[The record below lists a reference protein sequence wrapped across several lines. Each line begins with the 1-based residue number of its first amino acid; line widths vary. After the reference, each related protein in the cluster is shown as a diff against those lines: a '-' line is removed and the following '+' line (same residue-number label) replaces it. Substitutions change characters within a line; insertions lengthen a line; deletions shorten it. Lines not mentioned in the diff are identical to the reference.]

1 MNSGT
6 TDLAFLPLGGTGEI
20 GMNLNLYRCGGKW
33 LAVDCGIGFG
43 GAAHPEVDV
52 MMPDPGFI
60 AERRDQLLG
69 LVITHAHEDHIG
81 AVAWLWPQLRCPVY
95 ATPFAAAVLRRKLGE
110 VGLANQVKLHVV
122 PPGGS
127 FELAPFRL
135 QFIQVA
141 HSIPE
146 AQALAIRTPAG
157 NVLHTGD
164 FKLDPDPLIGPR
176 TDEAALTAFA
186 EEGVMAMVCDSTNA
200 MVEGHSGSE
209 SEVRRTL
216 AALVR
221 SLRGRIAVTCFASN
235 VARFESIAL
244 AAKAAQRSVALVG
257 RSLRNMDAAAR
268 ECGYLKGIPPFLSE
282 DEANDVDD
290 DHLLLICTGSQGE
303 PRSALARIAI
313 DQHPRIELGEGDT
326 ILFSSR
332 VIPGNERAIHTVQD
346 NLVRRGV
353 RLMTDD
359 DHSIHVSG
367 HPARDELRRLYR
379 VVKPKLSV
387 PVHGEWRHLSAHA
400 ALAQEAGI
408 PAMLLED
415 GDILSLA
422 PVAAGGERQRA
433 GRAPGRRWRAVGAAG
448 RHRDGRAAAD
458 AVQRY
463 RHRLHR
469 GRRGRARARHATR
482 VGPRLAGWRRQGHRA
497 HRRRARRG
505 DGGPAG
511 ADPSRR
517 RGPRRCRQGGAAA
530 GARASAA
537 EATAGGRASAAGVS
551 HAHPYRHRPVFRH
564 LVDRAVRGAAAG
576 HEAGCGRRFPDRLA
590 RHTGTPAASAQ
601 GADHDGRGRGGLAGD
616 LADGGE
622 RLDQFPQRLAGSA

>member
-6 TDLAFLPLGGTGEI
+6 KNSATGDLAFLPLGGTGEI

-60 AERRDQLLG
+60 AERRDALLG

-110 VGLANQVKLHVV
+110 VGLVNQVKVHVI

-127 FELAPFRL
+127 FELLPFRL
-135 QFIQVA
+135 QFIRVA

-164 FKLDPDPLIGPR
+164 FKLDPEPLVGPR
-176 TDEAALTAFA
+176 TDEAALAALA
-186 EEGVMAMVCDSTNA
+186 EEGVLAMVCDSTNA

-209 SEVRRTL
+209 AEVRRTL
-216 AALVR
+216 TALIR
-221 SLRGRIAVTCFASN
+221 SIRGRIAVTCFASN

-244 AAKAAQRSVALVG
+244 AAQASDRSVALVG

-268 ECGYLKGIPPFLSE
+268 ECGYLKEVRPFLSE

-290 DHLLLICTGSQGE
+290 DNLLLICTGSQGE
-303 PRSALARIAI
+303 PRSALARIAM
-313 DQHPRIELGEGDT
+313 DTHPRIELGEGDT

-332 VIPGNERAIHTVQD
+332 IIPGNERAIHTVQD

-379 VVKPKLSV
+379 IVKPKLSV

-400 ALAQEAGI
+400 ALAQEAGV

-422 PVAAGGERQRA
+422 P
-433 GRAPGRRWRAVGAAG
+433 GRPEVTDSAPVGR
-448 RHRDGRAAAD
+448 
-458 AVQRY
+458 
-463 RHRLHR
+463 
-469 GRRGRARARHATR
+469 
-482 VGPRLAGWRRQGHRA
+482 
-497 HRRRARRG
+497 
-505 DGGPAG
+505 
-511 ADPSRR
+511 
-517 RGPRRCRQGGAAA
+517 
-530 GARASAA
+530 
-537 EATAGGRASAAGVS
+537 
-551 HAHPYRHRPVFRH
+551 
-564 LVDRAVRGAAAG
+564 LV
-576 HEAGCGRRFPDRLA
+576 
-590 RHTGTPAASAQ
+590 
-601 GADHDGRGRGGLAGD
+601 
-616 LADGGE
+616 ADGG
-622 RLDQFPQRLAGSA
+622 RLVPLGGTVMGARRRMLFNGIAIASIAVDENGRLRGTPRISVPGLLDADDKDTARIAGELAEAMADLPAPIRRDDAALADAARAALRRSLGRRLQKRPMVDVHLLRV